1 MLWGRIMVIGGS
13 WVLPAIAILLTS
25 CASPSATLSF
35 YPDGQMQEVSLEG
48 SLDQTNPATLLL
60 PDGTVLHTGNG
71 QGVDQALDA
80 LSSTTSWVAIL
91 LILGGVA
98 VLVASYW
105 IPILPRSTS
114 VILIATGAS
123 LLAFPVLLDRY
134 SLYVFL
140 AIGLLVALMI
150 FGGWDNWKK
159 IITKPKRS

>member
-1 MLWGRIMVIGGS
+1 MIWSRISVIGGL
-13 WVLPAIAILLTS
+13 WLLPALAIFLAS

-35 YPDGQMQEVSLEG
+35 YPDGQMQEVHLEG
-48 SLDQTNPATLLL
+48 SLDQTNPATLSL

-71 QGVDQALDA
+71 QGFDQALDA

-98 VLVASYW
+98 VLVASFW
-105 IPILPRSTS
+105 IPLLPRSTS
-114 VILIATGAS
+114 VILIAAGAC

-159 IITKPKRS
+159 IITTPKRS